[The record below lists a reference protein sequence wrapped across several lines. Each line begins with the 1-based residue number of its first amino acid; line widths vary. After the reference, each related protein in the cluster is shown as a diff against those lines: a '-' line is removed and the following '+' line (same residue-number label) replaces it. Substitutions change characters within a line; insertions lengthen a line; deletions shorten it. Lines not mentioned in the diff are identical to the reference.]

1 MTIAEQQRV
10 EVEPGVVF
18 GTGGGRELK
27 CDIYHPPAAVKNGLG
42 VLLVHGG
49 GWVQGDRSELRGYG
63 ILLGRKGYT
72 CVASEYRLVTE
83 SPWPACLHDVKTAIR
98 WMRANAERLGID
110 PAKIVIE
117 GNSAGAHLVLMAAG
131 TPGVPE
137 FEGEGGNAGV
147 STSVAAVIAFYPP
160 TGLGSSN
167 WRTAREPGHVADAR
181 DGRED
186 GAETKEVAVWPF
198 EPLHWRVR
206 GDDSGI
212 DLADLLIAQVPLVDY
227 ARREV
232 GEEDVGLLD
241 DAVAELLSSFGVQV
255 QLNRELAGVVVV
267 EVAGDVIAGLER
279 AIGIEGERLYG
290 AEGVDLGLGF
300 DAHDFG
306 AEGREG
312 LGGNRAGAE
321 P

>member
-167 WRTAREPGHVADAR
+167 WRTSFDPLF
-181 DGRED
+181 GRQ
-186 GAETKEVAVWPF
+186 A
-198 EPLHWRVR
+198 
-206 GDDSGI
+206 
-212 DLADLLIAQVPLVDY
+212 
-227 ARREV
+227 
-232 GEEDVGLLD
+232 
-241 DAVAELLSSFGVQV
+241 SS
-255 QLNRELAGVVVV
+255 E
-267 EVAGDVIAGLER
+267 
-279 AIGIEGERLYG
+279 
-290 AEGVDLGLGF
+290 DLGAASPITYVSGTLPPTLLFHGNSDELVPAAESTDMYEALLAAKVPVELHMYANQPHAFDSDPLLGRQCADIMALF
-300 DAHDFG
+300 IKRMVG
-306 AEGREG
+306 
-312 LGGNRAGAE
+312 
-321 P
+321 